1 MFTHTTTEEFALVG
15 ARPTISRRTLLLG
28 GYYGVLLFIGFLG
41 IAYGYIFSEVFY
53 PGDKAPWIETAMTVL
68 KLSWLIPLPYGLVN
82 FYAYLRHPVKFDP
95 KAPTITRSLGVKMY
109 FRIITR
115 GHNPH
120 LVAESVSRAYRTLAL
135 QMRVSDWC
143 IEVVSDQPLPLDERD
158 GQMRLI
164 VVPANYQPPNGA
176 KYKAR
181 GLQYALEVSAAR
193 DEDWI
198 IHLDEET
205 GFDQYTVRAI
215 HRFIYKQRRQIILGE
230 QQYPKIGQGVIVYGK
245 GQVQNWLTTL
255 ADSIRV
261 GDDFGRFRLQFE
273 HGKAWCGMHGS
284 FIVVNNGIERK
295 IGFDHGA
302 GSSITEDS
310 YFALVAQAA
319 GIQFDF
325 IHAYMYEKSPFTLKD
340 FIKQRQRW
348 FGGIWF
354 CALSPTLPLKDR
366 AILAAFMLMWS
377 LSWTCPVMVIVNLL
391 YPTGTPLWLGIGG
404 GIAFAFTVWMYVVGF
419 ICTYDRAELK
429 ERYYFL
435 LAAQILLVPLF
446 SVMESVAV
454 LYGLISPPKDFYI
467 VQKEV

>member
-1 MFTHTTTEEFALVG
+1 MFTHTTTEEFALIET
-15 ARPTISRRTLLLG
+15 RPAVSRRTLLLC
-28 GYYGVLLFIGFLG
+28 GYYGILLFVLVLG
-41 IAYGYIFSEVFY
+41 VSYGYIFSEIFF
-53 PGDKAPWIETAMTVL
+53 PGDKTPWVEAVMNIL

-95 KAPTITRSLGVKMY
+95 QAPSITRSLRVKMV

-120 LVAESVSRAYRTLAL
+120 LVAESVQRAYHVLATQL
-135 QMRVSDWC
+135 RPSDWC
-143 IEVVSDQPLPLDERD
+143 IEVVSDHPLALDEHN
-158 GQMRLI
+158 GQVRLI
-164 VVPANYQPPNGA
+164 VVPEDYQPANGA

-181 GLQYALEVSAAR
+181 GLQYALEVSEVG

-205 GFDQYTVRAI
+205 AFDQNTVRAI
-215 HRFIYKQRRQIILGE
+215 HRFIYKQRRQIALGE

-261 GDDFGRFRLQFE
+261 GDDFRRFRLQFE
-273 HGKAWCGMHGS
+273 HGKAWFGMHGS
-284 FIVVNNGIERK
+284 FIVVNNAIERQ

-340 FIKQRQRW
+340 FIQQRRRW

-354 CALSPTLPLKDR
+354 CALTPTLPLKDR
-366 AILAAFMLMWS
+366 AILAVFMLMWS
-377 LSWTCPVMVIVNLL
+377 LGWTCPVMVVINLI

-419 ICTYDRAELK
+419 ICTYDQAELK
-429 ERYYFL
+429 ERYFFL

-454 LYGLISPPKDFYI
+454 LYSLFFPPKDFYI
-467 VQKEV
+467 VQKEA